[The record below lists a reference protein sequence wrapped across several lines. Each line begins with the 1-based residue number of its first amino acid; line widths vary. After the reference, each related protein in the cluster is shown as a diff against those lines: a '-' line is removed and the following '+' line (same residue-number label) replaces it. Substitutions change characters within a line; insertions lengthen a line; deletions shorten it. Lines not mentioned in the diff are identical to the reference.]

1 SSDWEGGIEDTACP
15 EPDNVA
21 GGVPQPTTPPLPVP
35 HASAVPAR
43 DSAVVRSGGRRGLRP
58 DMAGLCRVSNDLEVV
73 VGWFS
78 TAGDLSPPSIL
89 IHDFYTRQTPAL
101 RKNAA
106 PCPIVLLVNCDLKL
120 GPQGLSIQAM
130 Y

>member
-1 SSDWEGGIEDTACP
+1 MMM
-15 EPDNVA
+15 N
-21 GGVPQPTTPPLPVP
+21 
-35 HASAVPAR
+35 
-43 DSAVVRSGGRRGLRP
+43 
-58 DMAGLCRVSNDLEVV
+58 CRL
-73 VGWFS
+73 FS

-130 Y
+130 YCKEMGTPGRTRGFIFAPL